1 MRSKFTGIAK
11 VLAVSLP
18 FALAFSLSAC
28 GDDSSSGTNGDE
40 ISGGDSGNDDEDN
53 DRTKAYCS
61 FDGDEW
67 VIDVIEGSD
76 EYIQWR
82 EGKAIVVSK
91 KKMGSASTCKSMLE
105 QGGLSGT
112 CDDEGYLT
120 TTLNVEKY
128 ASYSRDE
135 LRKMI
140 KEEWYNCVSASDG
153 KSSSSGKGGSAN
165 SSSGKGDANSSSSG
179 KTAADYDNPFDDMDD
194 GCDFDI
200 DDKVWTYYTTD
211 DMLGVAFKGHFY
223 EYKSGGSVDSSY
235 TYTYGSEAK
244 TLCKFMGGAYDTSYT
259 NNYGE
264 KVHSKYWCTDNG
276 TEEFE
281 SRRGINDGDRETAYA
296 QFKMMCEAVK
306 DIPAGSSSS
315 AKGGKSSSSESDDES
330 SSSAK
335 SSSSAVSSSSAK
347 SSSSEV
353 PKSSSSY
360 EIVFPT
366 KYGKSCEFSKT
377 DDTWYVQNENSYIV
391 YEWTNYVV
399 KETKKLFENMGD
411 NATCE
416 AVKGL
421 MPGCEEDGCV
431 SMEYACEAGTLVGTG
446 VYQFEKN
453 RDNEYRMVMYDECGI
468 EVVENRCD
476 FDKNAMEWII
486 PDGEDYTL
494 ITWDESGKYT
504 HAFVTVW
511 TMESEEVCEAEVA
524 ALLEAEGEGSEDYSF
539 EATCEGKV
547 LRTKT
552 TDLVEQEE
560 YESRDDLYQA
570 YCLY

>member
-1 MRSKFTGIAK
+1 MRSNFTGIAK

-28 GDDSSSGTNGDE
+28 GDDSSSGANGNE
-40 ISGGDSGNDDEDN
+40 ISGGDSGDDSGDGDENN

-82 EGKAIVVSK
+82 DGKAVVVSK

-128 ASYSRDE
+128 ASYSKDE

-165 SSSGKGDANSSSSG
+165 SSSGKGDAQSSSSG
-179 KTAADYDNPFDDMDD
+179 KTVADYDNPFADMGD
-194 GCDFDI
+194 GCDFKM

-223 EYKSGGSVDSSY
+223 EYKSDGSVDSSY
-235 TYTYGSEAK
+235 TYTYGSEAR

-281 SRRGINDGDRETAYA
+281 SRRGINAGDRETAYA

-306 DIPAGSSSS
+306 GIPAGSSSS
-315 AKGGKSSSSESDDES
+315 TKGGES
-330 SSSAK
+330 SSSVDEEE
-335 SSSSAVSSSSAK
+335 SSSSVASSSSSAK
-347 SSSSEV
+347 SSSSEA

-360 EIVFPT
+360 VIVYPT
-366 KYGKSCEFSKT
+366 KYGNSCEFKKT
-377 DDTWYVQNENSYIV
+377 DDTWYVQDENKYFI
-391 YEWTNYVV
+391 YEWTGNVV
-399 KETKKLFENMGD
+399 KETKVIFQDMGD
-411 NATCE
+411 NETCEVVKGALPGCETDDCKSQEYTCE
-416 AVKGL
+416 AGML
-421 MPGCEEDGCV
+421 I
-431 SMEYACEAGTLVGTG
+431 GTG
-446 VYQFEKN
+446 VYQFEENK
-453 RDNEYRMVMYDECGI
+453 DDAYILVMSGGCGI

-476 FDKNAMEWII
+476 FDKSAMEWII

-494 ITWDESGKYT
+494 ITWDESGKYA
-504 HAFVTVW
+504 HSFVTVW
-511 TMESEEVCEAEVA
+511 TMESEEECEAEA
-524 ALLEAEGEGSEDYSF
+524 ATLLEAEGEGNEDYSF
-539 EATCEGKV
+539 EAACEGKV